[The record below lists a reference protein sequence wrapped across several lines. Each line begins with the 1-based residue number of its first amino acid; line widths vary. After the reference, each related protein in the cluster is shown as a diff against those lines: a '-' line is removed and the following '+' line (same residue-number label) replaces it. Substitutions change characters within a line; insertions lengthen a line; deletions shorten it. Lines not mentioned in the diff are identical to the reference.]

1 MVGPDQVASSFNINL
16 IVGDSVYGCSNKE
29 VRKSKCG
36 KTSYQTDFQF
46 FFYLFIYFLKFRV
59 PFFKENSRLY
69 NNVFNYWR
77 YYMSKLRFCWGG
89 EVGVFLEGSRAS

>member
-1 MVGPDQVASSFNINL
+1 MVVRTKRLGNPNVEKLVIKQIFNFSFI
-16 IVGDSVYGCSNKE
+16 
-29 VRKSKCG
+29 
-36 KTSYQTDFQF
+36 
-46 FFYLFIYFLKFRV
+46 YLYYFLKFRV